1 MTVGPEPLSTVT
13 PPSTTPGRSDAA
25 APPVTAPGGTG
36 TAPIRSET
44 RDAADPSDRATPTTR
59 ERLLAAAH
67 DLVAE
72 GGYAAATVT
81 AVAARTGLAAGA
93 LYRHFPSKAHLFAEL
108 FRTVCDGELR
118 AMVAAADA
126 AVDRSAGDRTVAV
139 IETFARRALRSPR
152 LAWALLAEPVDP
164 LVEAERLAFRR
175 AYRDLYVDLLHEGVG
190 TGELPAQDVQL
201 TAAAVVGAV
210 GEALVGPLS
219 PVEAGDTDPD
229 DVVRALGRIVRG
241 AIGA

>member
-1 MTVGPEPLSTVT
+1 MTVDT
-13 PPSTTPGRSDAA
+13 DAPA
-25 APPVTAPGGTG
+25 A
-36 TAPIRSET
+36 
-44 RDAADPSDRATPTTR
+44 PTTR
-59 ERLLAAAH
+59 DRLLTAAH

-81 AVAARTGLAAGA
+81 AVAERTGLAAGA

-118 AMVAAADA
+118 AMVAAAEA
-126 AVDRSAGDRTVAV
+126 TADRSAGDRTVAV
-139 IETFARRALRSPR
+139 ITTFARRALRSRR

-175 AYRDLYVDLLHEGVG
+175 AYRDLYVDLLRQGVHA
-190 TGELPAQDVQL
+190 GELPEQDVEL

-219 PVEAGDTDPD
+219 PVEAGGTDPD
-229 DVVRALGRIVRG
+229 DVVDAIGRIVRG